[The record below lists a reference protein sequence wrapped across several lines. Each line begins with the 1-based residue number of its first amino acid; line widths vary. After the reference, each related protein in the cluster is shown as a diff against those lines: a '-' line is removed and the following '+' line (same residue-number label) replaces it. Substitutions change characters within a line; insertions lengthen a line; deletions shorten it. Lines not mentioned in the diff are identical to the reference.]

1 MKKINLLL
9 LLALSALTLQA
20 QRYLSPVFDDV
31 TVTADV
37 TYGVNATVLL
47 LSQFGEAVP
56 QELVMDVYE
65 PTGDDEVARPLVV
78 IMHTGNFLPPTV
90 NGGCTGTFR
99 DATAVDLATRLAKM
113 GYVVASAEYRL
124 GWNPIAD
131 TQTERIFGIINAA
144 YRGVQDSRTAIRYFK
159 KTAAEDGN
167 PFRVDTD
174 KIVLW
179 GIGTGGY
186 ISLASATIDTITDT
200 QIPKFAAQVAPG
212 VFIPMVNEP
221 INGNV
226 DGTTVGIVPPGF
238 EAILPF
244 PPGDTLN
251 YPNHIGYDSEF
262 QMSVNLGG
270 ALGDTSW
277 IDAND
282 VPTISFHVPT
292 DPFAPC
298 DYGLVLVPEV
308 LLTVVDVAGSCAVQP
323 IMVDEGT
330 NAAIEA
336 SAPYGGPV
344 SAEVTANYGGIESLY
359 LFETEDEE
367 DSAPW
372 QYATSLTP
380 YGVPG
385 SDCDTMSAVSSLYLD
400 TIVNYFAPRAYAVL
414 ALPAAAYDLIP
425 ADEVGLKIAPNP
437 ATSQVLIQTDAEF
450 PISDM
455 QLFDLSGRML
465 EQRTNV
471 QNNQIRMD
479 RNNLPAGIYVV
490 KLRIKDRVVAQ
501 KLVFN

>member
-9 LLALSALTLQA
+9 LMALFAVQSQA
-20 QRYLSPVFDDV
+20 QRYLSEIFADV

-37 TYGVNATVLL
+37 TYGVNATVLA
-47 LSQFGEAVP
+47 LSQAGEAIP
-56 QELVMDVYE
+56 QELVMDIYE
-65 PTGDDEVARPLVV
+65 PTGDDETIRPLIL

-90 NGGCTGTFR
+90 NGGCTGTYR
-99 DATAVDLATRLAKM
+99 DATAIDLATRLAKM

-131 TQTERIFGIINAA
+131 TQTERVFGIINAA
-144 YRGVQDSRTAIRYFK
+144 YRGVQDSRTAIRFFK

-167 PFRVDTD
+167 PYGIDSD

-186 ISLASATIDTITDT
+186 ISLASSTLDTITDT
-200 QIPKFAAQVAPG
+200 QIPKFAVQVAPG
-212 VFIPMVNEP
+212 TFLPMVNEE

-244 PPGDTLN
+244 PPGDTLC
-251 YPNHIGYDSEF
+251 YPNHVGYDSEF
-262 QMSVNLGG
+262 QLSVNLGG

-308 LLTVVDVAGSCAVQP
+308 LLTVVDVAGSCAAQP
-323 IMVDEGT
+323 LMVNAGT

-336 SAPYGGPV
+336 GAPYGGPV
-344 SAEVTANYGGIESLY
+344 SAEVTANYNGIESLY
-359 LFETEDEE
+359 LFETEEE
-367 DSAPW
+367 DDSAPW
-372 QYATSLTP
+372 QYAPTLEP

-385 SDCDTMSAVSSLYLD
+385 SECDTMSARATTYMD
-400 TIVNYFAPRAYAVL
+400 TILNYFAPRAYAVL
-414 ALPAAAYDLIP
+414 NLTAAAYDLIP
-425 ADEVGLKIAPNP
+425 AEEVGLKIAPNP
-437 ATSQVLIQTDAEF
+437 ATAQVLIQTDAEF

-455 QLFDLSGRML
+455 QVFDLNGRMV
-465 EQRTNV
+465 EQQVNV
-471 QNNQIRMD
+471 NHNQIRLE
-479 RNNLPAGIYVV
+479 RNSLPAGIYVV